1 MSSLSVVSGHKN
13 QKILLEAFRF
23 AKINQAVEKLYTTD
37 YPEFNE
43 EFKQL
48 SIEIKNDISYL
59 KLTFKSSNIQFLAW
73 MQTQNLDQ
81 KLTNILMEFG
91 ILEEN
96 FTLKLI
102 YKII

>member
-1 MSSLSVVSGHKN
+1 MSPLSVVSGHKN
-13 QKILLEAFRF
+13 QKILQEAFRF
-23 AKINQAVEKLYTTD
+23 AKINQAIEKLYTTD

-48 SIEIKNDISYL
+48 TIQIKNDSDHL
-59 KLTFKSSNIQFLAW
+59 KLTLKSTNIQFLAW

-81 KLTNILMEFG
+81 KLSNILTEFG
-91 ILEEN
+91 ILENN